1 MEVQQ
6 TVSAMIDRPA
16 DFDQLMAP
24 LVRSLLTN
32 VQDDITLNAIVS
44 ELFTQSVQQT
54 NFHYTGARA
63 CCYLSQHLK
72 LTFGSFLEQLVVRC
86 QNKYSSLLQAPSS
99 AEKLS
104 SLVGFTIFMG
114 ELLLSIKDSGLFIPE
129 LPQQIAQLLL
139 TLLAHQTHESLHCA
153 VQVLKLTGAVL
164 EDLGTDLSQIFSELQ
179 RFSLNSAI
187 PQSTQFMIASLI
199 ELRANNW
206 GRREDEIATAS
217 GAGDTKNY
225 ISAEAVI
232 QSAGYHVDEVEDFEQ
247 YGHWS
252 GAEGGGGAGVMN
264 LNSDGNVQYW
274 IGDQVMDADTA
285 TAFEEFIAET
295 QPPPSVPA
303 YWSYQP

>member
-32 VQDDITLNAIVS
+32 VQDDIALNAIVS

-63 CCYLSQHLK
+63 SCYLSQHLK
-72 LTFGSFLEQLVVRC
+72 LPFGSFLEQLVVRC
-86 QNKYSSLLQAPSS
+86 QNKYSSLLQAPTS
-99 AEKLS
+99 AENLS

-139 TLLAHQTHESLHCA
+139 TLLAHETHESLHCA

-179 RFSLNSAI
+179 RFSLNSGI
-187 PQSTQFMIASLI
+187 PQSTQFMISSLI

-206 GRREDEIATAS
+206 GRREEEIATAS

-232 QSAGYHVDEVEDFEQ
+232 QSAGYRVDGVEDFEQ

-252 GAEGGGGAGVMN
+252 GAEGGGGGGAMN